1 MKLKTKVCHILSCH
15 APVASEM
22 EQCLNNSFSSRRIP
36 LESILVECF
45 DVISHEAEFV
55 AAQMI

>member
-1 MKLKTKVCHILSCH
+1 MCHILSCH
-15 APVASEM
+15 APVADDGRSSET
-22 EQCLNNSFSSRRIP
+22 EQCLNHSFSSRRIP